1 MSKLVPQRA
10 VDLRGMLNQPRVQRN
25 QSLVM
30 ISAANGGFE
39 TGIPFDA
46 KFCCDSFRA

>member
-10 VDLRGMLNQPRVQRN
+10 VDLRGMFNQPRVQRN
-25 QSLVM
+25 QFLVM
-30 ISAANGGFE
+30 ISAAGGGFE

-46 KFCCDSFRA
+46 KFCCDSLGA

>member
-1 MSKLVPQRA
+1 MSELVPQSA
-10 VDLRGMLNQPRVQRN
+10 IDFFGMLNQPRVQRN
-25 QSLVM
+25 QFVAI
-30 ISAANGGFE
+30 ISAACGGFE

>member
-10 VDLRGMLNQPRVQRN
+10 IDLGGMLNQPRVQRN
-25 QSLVM
+25 QFLAM
-30 ISAANGGFE
+30 ISAAGGGFE

-46 KFCCDSFRA
+46 KFCRDSLGA

>member
-25 QSLVM
+25 QFLAM
-30 ISAANGGFE
+30 ISAAGSGFE
-39 TGIPFDA
+39 KGIPFDA
-46 KFCCDSFRA
+46 KFCCDSFGA